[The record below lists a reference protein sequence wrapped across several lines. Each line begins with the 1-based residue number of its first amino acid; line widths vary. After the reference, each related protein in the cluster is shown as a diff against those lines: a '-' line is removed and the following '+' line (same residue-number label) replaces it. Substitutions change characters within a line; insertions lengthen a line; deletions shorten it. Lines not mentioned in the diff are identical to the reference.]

1 MMLIKLHSRALLL
14 FVCLAFVCL
23 AVPAY
28 SKDAKFTLYLPIS
41 SQQFPS
47 LKSGLQEALTAQG
60 LGQLE
65 IKTADF
71 WQSYQQGI
79 RHGRIGIYFA
89 APHYSAWAIQQHNFS
104 PLLRLPNSLKYV
116 VAARQNDSHF
126 FEVTDLA
133 QQPVC
138 TQRGLNLD
146 YILLGEAFGS
156 GLLSAQPLEVWS
168 VVNEM
173 REDADRCKAFS
184 VSNHLFEELDVQQPN
199 MFIRLAQGE
208 SFNNYAFIAHP
219 DVPARIKTRLKRF
232 LQSNN
237 AKQMLQELYRFYSSS
252 TSLLRARK
260 SDYPAEY
267 IQPLSAYWATEQTE

>member
-1 MMLIKLHSRALLL
+1 MLIKLHSRALLL

-89 APHYSAWAIQQHNFS
+89 APHYS
-104 PLLRLPNSLKYV
+104 
-116 VAARQNDSHF
+116 
-126 FEVTDLA
+126 
-133 QQPVC
+133 
-138 TQRGLNLD
+138 
-146 YILLGEAFGS
+146 
-156 GLLSAQPLEVWS
+156 
-168 VVNEM
+168 
-173 REDADRCKAFS
+173 DA
-184 VSNHLFEELDVQQPN
+184 V
-199 MFIRLAQGE
+199 
-208 SFNNYAFIAHP
+208 
-219 DVPARIKTRLKRF
+219 
-232 LQSNN
+232 
-237 AKQMLQELYRFYSSS
+237 
-252 TSLLRARK
+252 
-260 SDYPAEY
+260 
-267 IQPLSAYWATEQTE
+267 